1 MRIENVE
8 IYSDELN
15 LMESWTA
22 WEMHL
27 GSLLLITDALG
38 EHEIPLPF
46 SDRSL
51 FLTNERL
58 RSRSRPS
65 PG

>member
-1 MRIENVE
+1 MRIENVK

-15 LMESWTA
+15 LMESWAA

-27 GSLLLITDALG
+27 GSLFSLQNALG